1 MSDYQLINNKEKKRY
16 EFQIDEH
23 IAVIEYIKSAKSE
36 IFLTHT
42 RVPSELEGK
51 GIGSSLVLK
60 VLQDIEKQGL
70 HVVPL
75 CPFVAA
81 YIKRHPEW
89 KKLVS
94 EGINI

>member
-23 IAVIEYIKSAKSE
+23 IAVIEYIKSAKGE
-36 IFLTHT
+36 VFLTHT
-42 RVPSELEGK
+42 QVPSELEGK

-70 HVVPL
+70 RVVPL